1 MQSTPSINTNS
12 LFSNFV
18 YNKPTDKAL
27 DARTLV
33 YCIPLIRSVIRI
45 ATALTTI
52 NKTPEPLMDNLQK
65 KKVIIDVIKWAAT
78 SLIVDIIPIAFIPFL
93 GTIAAIAG
101 LFALIATCF
110 EIKPIVEFLAGPNTL
125 ANVIAIAAT
134 TESTTATSAAPRS

>member
-1 MQSTPSINTNS
+1 MTSVSS
-12 LFSNFV
+12 VSSSALFSNFV
-18 YNKPTDKAL
+18 YNKTTDKAF

-33 YCIPLIRSVIRI
+33 YCIPLVRSIIRI

-52 NKTPEPLMDNLQK
+52 SQPPEPAMDNFQK

-78 SLIVDIIPIAFIPFL
+78 SLIADIVPIAFIPFL

-110 EIKPIVEFLAGPNTL
+110 EIKPILEFLTGSNTPMN
-125 ANVIAIAAT
+125 AIAIVSAREPDAAVPA
-134 TESTTATSAAPRS
+134 SK